1 MAQFIDFQAD
11 VDTTDSEGGSEDE
24 YVNDKHE
31 VIFLIDDT
39 FEADNDPLFYYQ
51 LQNVSKNYD
60 ETINNFLN
68 EENES
73 FNNEEIF
80 NYCQE
85 SSEDKNKVDDFNYS
99 KNQIQEFIKTLINP
113 QSNTEDSL
121 LYAAYYGVRFQ
132 KNKKNWPV
140 FWFRITKWN
149 WSIIISWINWKQR
162 NF

>member
-11 VDTTDSEGGSEDE
+11 VDTTDGEGGSEDE

-99 KNQIQEFIKTLINP
+99 KK
-113 QSNTEDSL
+113 
-121 LYAAYYGVRFQ
+121 
-132 KNKKNWPV
+132 
-140 FWFRITKWN
+140 
-149 WSIIISWINWKQR
+149 
-162 NF
+162 